1 MKDFKMTDLA
11 LKALNDN
18 LWRTAD
24 VLRSGA
30 HLATNKYGQPILELI
45 FLRYAY
51 ILFKQ
56 HREEIDAEYERLS
69 GTRIVIHLKPS
80 SINNAKILVPKSE
93 IINGFVCIAK
103 SIIMQID
110 SLNDQIDMIIGQR
123 DLLLPCLMSG
133 KLEV

>member
-51 ILFKQ
+51 ILFK
-56 HREEIDAEYERLS
+56 
-69 GTRIVIHLKPS
+69 
-80 SINNAKILVPKSE
+80 
-93 IINGFVCIAK
+93 
-103 SIIMQID
+103 
-110 SLNDQIDMIIGQR
+110 
-123 DLLLPCLMSG
+123 
-133 KLEV
+133 